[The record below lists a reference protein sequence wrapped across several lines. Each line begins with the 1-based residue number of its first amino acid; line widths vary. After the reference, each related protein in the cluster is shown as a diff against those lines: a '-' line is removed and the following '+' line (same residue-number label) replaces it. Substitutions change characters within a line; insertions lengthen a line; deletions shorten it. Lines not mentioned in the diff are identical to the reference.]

1 MNARAAVF
9 AALVIA
15 AGCATAPP
23 AGNGTAWPARRAEL
37 QSLDQW
43 ALRGRVAVAAG
54 SDGFSGGL
62 DWRQQGPRAEVA
74 LRGPVGGP
82 GYAIRVDGD
91 EFSVTDRGG
100 ETFAGDEARAL
111 LAERL
116 GAELPVAQL
125 RYWLTGV
132 PAPEVPARETLGP
145 DARLAEF
152 EQSGWRIRYGGFRA
166 AGALSLPARLELTAA
181 GIRLR
186 IVVSDWQLAP

>member
-9 AALVIA
+9 AALIIA

-23 AGNGTAWPARRAEL
+23 AGDGAAWPVRRAEL

-43 ALRGRVAVAAG
+43 TLRGRVAVAAG
-54 SDGFSGGL
+54 GNGFSGGL
-62 DWRQQGPRAEVA
+62 DWQQQGARAEVA
-74 LRGPVGGP
+74 LRGPIGGP
-82 GYAIRVDGD
+82 GYAIHVDGD
-91 EFSVTDRGG
+91 EFSVTDRSG
-100 ETFAGDEARAL
+100 ETFAGVEARAL

-132 PAPEVPARETLGP
+132 PAPGVPAQETQGP
-145 DARLAEF
+145 DARLAEL

-166 AGALSLPARLELTAA
+166 AGPLMLPARLDVMTT

-186 IVVSDWQLAP
+186 IVVSDWQLGP